1 MQKRSIMAISNK
13 VGPPVTGED
22 FYGRHTEL
30 HKAHAYLDT
39 NHSLVLS
46 APRRIGKSSFAKK
59 LIEEKKSQ
67 GWKCVY
73 IDLEGIQT
81 QDEFLKL
88 LVDKF
93 NSSKIWTQA
102 AVAAEGFTDRLM
114 SGIKEIG
121 PFKLDFSKPEISKSL
136 FITLAE
142 SIDHKKDTLVVMDEL
157 PLFLNI
163 IDKEDQDHSK
173 AGFLLNWF
181 RSLRQVSSSNIR
193 WIFCGSVGL
202 HNFTSMRNLSMTIN
216 DMISFDFDAL
226 SLLEARGLIQ
236 ALSESLKIPIND
248 KISQYILDQLE
259 WHIPYFIQLLFT
271 TIKNNSNIEK
281 GATETMIDTAI
292 DQLSHAD
299 FLNTWYER
307 LVEYNGYQEHAEI
320 ILNIISETDLG
331 LSKADLLKIYT
342 QYTEESIFKANT
354 NLSLILNMLEHD
366 GYIMRAAGGLRR
378 FRSPLLKRWW
388 YSKFVE

>member
-1 MQKRSIMAISNK
+1 MAISNK

-22 FYGRHTEL
+22 FYGRHAEL
-30 HKAHAYLDT
+30 KKAHEYLDT

-93 NSSKIWTQA
+93 NNSKIWTQA
-102 AVAAEGFTDRLM
+102 AVAAEGLIDRLM

-121 PFKLDFSKPEISKSL
+121 PIKLDFSKPEIAKSL
-136 FITLAE
+136 YITLAE

-163 IDKEDQDHSK
+163 IDKEDTDHSK

-226 SLLEARGLIQ
+226 SLLEGQGLIK

-248 KISQYILDQLE
+248 KMSQYILDQLE

-271 TIKNNSNIEK
+271 TIKNNTDIEK
-281 GATETMIDTAI
+281 GVTESMIDTAI
-292 DQLSHAD
+292 DQLAHAD

-307 LVEYNGYQEHAEI
+307 LVEYNGYREIAEI
-320 ILNIISETDLG
+320 LLNIISETDLG
-331 LSKADLLKIYT
+331 LSKEELLKIYT
-342 QYTEESIFKANT
+342 QYTEDSIFKANT
-354 NLSLILNMLEHD
+354 KLSLILNMLEHD
-366 GYIMRAAGGLRR
+366 GYLMRMSGGVRR